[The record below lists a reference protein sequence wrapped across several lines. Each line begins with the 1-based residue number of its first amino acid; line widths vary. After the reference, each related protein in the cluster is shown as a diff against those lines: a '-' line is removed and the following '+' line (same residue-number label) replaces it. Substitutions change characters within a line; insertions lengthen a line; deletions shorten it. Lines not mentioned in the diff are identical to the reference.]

1 MELLE
6 KILNS
11 SKEEIDFIITSEIE
25 KLNSFATKINRLG
38 FLDYGKSNYIFKG
51 FIPLDTRIKYS
62 AMNIEDY
69 SMDTKDFFY
78 EFATFIKKYNITSK
92 GQLIYFL
99 ETFINMYFGL
109 KGSHNREEIFNDLAW
124 KSTTTDE
131 EYFEALKNNKI
142 GDLKGKNVAE
152 CTERAALANQI
163 LSLFGVESYYT
174 MGCFSM
180 KDKEE
185 GHCFNILRKKNGY
198 AIVDYSVPVC
208 IYDSTDKLKG
218 FYPFVA
224 DLTTLEFEDFIRNQ
238 TIKSFDNYYF
248 KGKDR
253 VLDGESRKYVV
264 GTYQIKK
271 EEETLKK

>member
-11 SKEEIDFIITSEIE
+11 DIDEIESIITSEIE
-25 KLNSFATKINRLG
+25 RLNVTATKIDKLG

-51 FIPLDTRIKYS
+51 FIPFDTRIKYS
-62 AMNIEDY
+62 SMNIEDY
-69 SMDTKDFFY
+69 SMNTKDFFY
-78 EFATFIKKYNITSK
+78 EFASFIKKYNIKSK

-99 ETFINMYFGL
+99 EPFINTYFGL

-124 KSTTTDE
+124 NTTTTDE

-152 CTERAALANQI
+152 CTERAAIANQI
-163 LSLFGVESYYT
+163 LSLFGIECYYT

-185 GHCFNILRKKNGY
+185 GHCFNILKKQNGY
-198 AIVDYSVPVC
+198 AILDYSVPVC
-208 IYDSTDKLKG
+208 IYDSENKLKG
-218 FYPFVA
+218 FYPFVGELSVA
-224 DLTTLEFEDFIRNQ
+224 EFEDFIRNQ
-238 TIKSFDNYYF
+238 TIKSFDNYCY

-253 VLDGESRKYVV
+253 ILDGETRKYAV

>member
-25 KLNSFATKINRLG
+25 MLNRNANRVDKLG
-38 FLDYGKSNYIFKG
+38 FLDYGKSNYLFKG
-51 FIPLDTRIKYS
+51 FIPFDTRIKYS
-62 AMNIEDY
+62 SMNIEDY
-69 SMDTKDFFY
+69 SMNTRDFFY
-78 EFATFIKKYNITSK
+78 EFATFVKKYNIASK

-99 ETFINMYFGL
+99 EAFINTYFGL
-109 KGSHNREEIFNDLAW
+109 KGNQNREEIFNGIAW
-124 KSTTTDE
+124 NTTTTDE

-163 LSLFGVESYYT
+163 LSLFGTETYYA

-208 IYDSTDKLKG
+208 IYDSKDKLKG
-218 FYPFVA
+218 FYPFVG

-248 KGKDR
+248 KGKEKK
-253 VLDGESRKYVV
+253 LDGESRKYVV

-271 EEETLKK
+271 EETFEK